1 MLGWHHQ
8 LNGHEFEQAVG
19 DGEGQGSQAC
29 CSRWGHKE
37 LDPTKQLN
45 DNNTL
50 FKHLKKKTK
59 QNQDPCSSTQ
69 QQSCMRS
76 LPREDMGGNP
86 TSFLEWCERRP
97 KSHHPSLP
105 AGMDQRKLSGQSGL
119 SPVPSG
125 NKATF
130 TSVSLEDHTGGARG
144 LAPPPRNRR
153 NLSPQRSEESILLPS

>member
-1 MLGWHHQ
+1 METHDLVPMSRAALLHFTRMIRRKLGISPTEPFVDIMRILEHVLPQ
-8 LNGHEFEQAVG
+8 LFP
-19 DGEGQGSQAC
+19 DF
-29 CSRWGHKE
+29 
-37 LDPTKQLN
+37 
-45 DNNTL
+45 TL
-50 FKHLKKKTK
+50 EI
-59 QNQDPCSSTQ
+59 
-69 QQSCMRS
+69 